1 MEKIS
6 IIIPVYQVAQY
17 LAACIESC
25 LNQSYQHLEVILV
38 DDGSPDESLRI
49 CEHYRQRDSRVR
61 IVCTKNQG
69 ISRAR
74 NKGIQ
79 VASGDYIAFVDS
91 DDTIA
96 PDYLQHLYQSIKQTH
111 SEVAVGSFYRIDDQN
126 VYYFISR
133 RSDLEQAKLERTYT
147 PHEFFQARKHP
158 LINRNFE
165 FLWGKLFK
173 KELFD
178 LVECPTKLVLAEDA
192 YTTWKLYAQARQIVF
207 VNRDEYCY
215 RLHTGSVTG
224 RKDSPS
230 LIALRAHVLKARE
243 EQVAMEAAADLPI
256 SSGGQAQDMLTQ
268 LILAAAAGDSRERYQ
283 VWNAKYLQQVIGR
296 FHRPVSRSDSTN

>member
-25 LNQSYQHLEVILV
+25 LNQSYHHLEVILV

-96 PDYLQHLYQSIKQTH
+96 PDYLQHLYQSIK
-111 SEVAVGSFYRIDDQN
+111 
-126 VYYFISR
+126 
-133 RSDLEQAKLERTYT
+133 
-147 PHEFFQARKHP
+147 
-158 LINRNFE
+158 
-165 FLWGKLFK
+165 
-173 KELFD
+173 
-178 LVECPTKLVLAEDA
+178 
-192 YTTWKLYAQARQIVF
+192 
-207 VNRDEYCY
+207 
-215 RLHTGSVTG
+215 
-224 RKDSPS
+224 
-230 LIALRAHVLKARE
+230 
-243 EQVAMEAAADLPI
+243 
-256 SSGGQAQDMLTQ
+256 
-268 LILAAAAGDSRERYQ
+268 
-283 VWNAKYLQQVIGR
+283 
-296 FHRPVSRSDSTN
+296 